1 MTSPGGSSCA
11 SLYQSHLGIL
21 PGATLGILGGGQL
34 GRMFT
39 AAARTLGYS
48 VIVLDPDPY
57 SPAAHFADRHIVADF
72 SDQHALEEFGK
83 ECAAVSTE
91 FENVPA
97 ESLRFLA
104 QFCTVRPSAEAVA
117 ISQNRI
123 SEKRFFTTHGFPCTR
138 FAVIQSR
145 DDLAAAMRE
154 IGTAA
159 ELPALLKRSQL
170 GYDGKGQARVCNID
184 EASRAFDD
192 MGGAPCVLEELLSLD
207 LEISV
212 ILARGADA
220 QIAIFPIAENQHR
233 HGILDVTVAPA
244 RIPDT
249 LAHQARHIAMQIAER
264 LNYCGVLAVEFFVL
278 ADGIGGQRLLINEIA
293 PRPHN
298 SGHYTLD
305 ACVTDQF
312 EQQVRALCGLP
323 LGDTRLLSPA
333 VMVNLLGDVWSS
345 GTPPLKKIGENIL
358 SCPQAKLHLYGKREA
373 RPGRKMGHYTVMDI
387 TIESA
392 LARALDIKG
401 KVGG

>member
-1 MTSPGGSSCA
+1 M
-11 SLYQSHLGIL
+11 IL
-21 PGATLGILGGGQL
+21 PGSTLGVLGGGQL

-39 AAARTLGYS
+39 TAARTLGYS
-48 VIVLDPDPY
+48 VIVLDPDPH

-97 ESLRFLA
+97 DSLRFLA

-123 SEKRFFTTHGFPCTR
+123 SEKQIFTTYGFPCAR

-145 DDLAAAMRE
+145 DDIAPAMRQV
-154 IGTAA
+154 GTAA
-159 ELPALLKRSQL
+159 GLPAVMKGSQCVD
-170 GYDGKGQARVCNID
+170 DGGGRARVNNTD
-184 EASRAFDD
+184 EALRAFDD
-192 MGGAPCVLEELLSLD
+192 MGGAPCVLEELVPLQ

-212 ILARGADA
+212 ILARGSDA
-220 QIAIFPIAENQHR
+220 QIAIFPIAENQHCN
-233 HGILDVTVAPA
+233 GILDVTLAPA
-244 RIPDT
+244 RIPDA
-249 LAHQARHIAMQIAER
+249 LAEQARHIATQIAER
-264 LNYCGVLAVEFFVL
+264 LDYCGVLAVEFFVV
-278 ADGIGGQRLLINEIA
+278 ADEVGGERLLINEIA

-333 VMVNLLGDVWSS
+333 VMVNLLGDVWD
-345 GTPPLKKIGENIL
+345 GDALCWKNIL
-358 SCPQAKLHLYGKREA
+358 MCPQAKLHLYGKRDA
-373 RPGRKMGHYTVMDI
+373 RPGRKMGHYTVMD
-387 TIESA
+387 TKIEHA
-392 LARALDIKG
+392 LSLALNIKR
-401 KVGG
+401 KL

>member
-1 MTSPGGSSCA
+1 M
-11 SLYQSHLGIL
+11 IL
-21 PGATLGILGGGQL
+21 PGSTLGILGGGQL

-39 AAARTLGYS
+39 TAARTLGYS
-48 VIVLDPDPY
+48 VIVLDPDPN

-83 ECAAVSTE
+83 ECAAISTE

-97 ESLRFLA
+97 QSLRFLA

-123 SEKRFFTTHGFPCTR
+123 AEKQFFTDHGFPCAR

-145 DDLAAAMRE
+145 DDIAPAMRQ
-154 IGTAA
+154 IGTAG
-159 ELPALLKRSQL
+159 LIKRSQL
-170 GYDGKGQARVCNID
+170 GYDGKGQARVNTTD

-192 MGGAPCVLEELLSLD
+192 MGGAPCVLEELLPLQ

-220 QIAIFPIAENQHR
+220 QIAVFPIAENQHCN
-233 HGILDVTVAPA
+233 GILDVTLAPA
-244 RIPDT
+244 RIPDG
-249 LAHQARHIAMQIAER
+249 LAEQARRIATQIAER
-264 LNYCGVLAVEFFVL
+264 LNYCGVLAVEFFVV
-278 ADGIGGQRLLINEIA
+278 ADEVGGERLLINEIA

-323 LGDTRLLSPA
+323 LGDMRLLSPA
-333 VMVNLLGDVWSS
+333 VMVNLLGDVWD
-345 GTPPLKKIGENIL
+345 GDALCWKNIL
-358 SCPQAKLHLYGKREA
+358 MCPQAKLHLYGKRDA
-373 RPGRKMGHYTVMDI
+373 RPGRKMGHYTVMDAK
-387 TIESA
+387 IEHA
-392 LARALDIKG
+392 LSLALNIKR
-401 KVGG
+401 KL

>member
-1 MTSPGGSSCA
+1 M
-11 SLYQSHLGIL
+11 IL
-21 PGATLGILGGGQL
+21 PGSTLGILGGGQL

-39 AAARTLGYS
+39 TAARTLGYS
-48 VIVLDPDPY
+48 VIVLDPDPN

-83 ECAAVSTE
+83 ECAAISTE

-97 ESLRFLA
+97 QSLRFLA

-123 SEKRFFTTHGFPCTR
+123 AEKQFFTDHGFPCAR

-145 DDLAAAMRE
+145 DDIAPAMRQ
-154 IGTAA
+154 IGTAG
-159 ELPALLKRSQL
+159 LIKRSQL
-170 GYDGKGQARVCNID
+170 GYDGKGQARVNTTD

-192 MGGAPCVLEELLSLD
+192 MGGAPCVLEELLPLQ
-207 LEISV
+207 LEVSV

-220 QIAIFPIAENQHR
+220 QIAVFPIAENQHCN
-233 HGILDVTVAPA
+233 GILDVTLAPA
-244 RIPDT
+244 RIPDG
-249 LAHQARHIAMQIAER
+249 LAEQARRIATQIAER
-264 LNYCGVLAVEFFVL
+264 LNYCGVLAVEFFVV
-278 ADGIGGQRLLINEIA
+278 ADRMGGERLLINEIA

-312 EQQVRALCGLP
+312 EQQVRALCSLP

-333 VMVNLLGDVWSS
+333 VMVNLLGDMWGADVPHWEHVL
-345 GTPPLKKIGENIL
+345 T
-358 SCPQAKLHLYGKREA
+358 CPQAKLHLYGKRDA
-373 RPGRKMGHYTVMDI
+373 RPGRKMGHYTVMDAK
-387 TIESA
+387 IEHA
-392 LARALDIKG
+392 LSLALNIKR
-401 KVGG
+401 KL